1 MLYFNSNCS
10 LTVCCI
16 KVYDDD
22 DDDDDDDNDEDCN
35 ACVLTR
41 GVL

>member
-22 DDDDDDDNDEDCN
+22 DDDDDDNDEDCN